1 MAFYTPLVDQWTLLN
16 PTKKIAAGVCGLVLL
31 ALALSLFVLKPI
43 WDKQSELQEDVLR
56 GRERLAQI
64 QKTLAQIKQFQGD
77 LARIDLQLKEVT
89 AVLPESQE
97 IPELL
102 KSISSI
108 GQQNGLEFLLFKPE
122 PEIPRDYIT
131 EVPVGVQLKG
141 HYHQMGIFFDQVRR
155 LPRLINFRNLEM
167 GTYDEKSG
175 QLTGRCQLVTYKL
188 LSTPAATPGQ
198 PPPGP
203 SAPGTK
209 TDPPESKA
217 K

>member
-16 PTKKIAAGVCGLVLL
+16 PNKKIAAGVAGLLLL
-31 ALALSLFVLKPI
+31 ALALSLFILKPI
-43 WDKQSELQEDVLR
+43 WDKRVELQEDVVR

-64 QKTLAQIKQFQGD
+64 QKTLAQIKQFKSD

-102 KSISSI
+102 KSISSV
-108 GQQNGLEFLLFKPE
+108 GQQNALEFLLFKPE
-122 PEIPRDYIT
+122 PEIPRDFVI

-141 HYHQMGIFFDQVRR
+141 HYHQMGIFFDQIRR
-155 LPRLINFRNLEM
+155 LPRLINVHNLEM
-167 GTYDEKSG
+167 GAYDEKSA
-175 QLTGRCQLVTYKL
+175 QVTARCQLATYKL
-188 LSTPAATPGQ
+188 LSTPATTPGQ
-198 PPPGP
+198 PPQSP

-209 TDPPESKA
+209 IAPPESKA